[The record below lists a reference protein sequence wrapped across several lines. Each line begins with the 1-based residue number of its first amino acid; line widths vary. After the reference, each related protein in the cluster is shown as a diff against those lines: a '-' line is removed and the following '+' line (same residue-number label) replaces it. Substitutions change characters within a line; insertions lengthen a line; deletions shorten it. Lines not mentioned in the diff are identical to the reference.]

1 MNELYYTP
9 KIEEFH
15 VGFEYEISI
24 MKATVGYKEPVST
37 WEKGIYGVD
46 SLGYNMLVGEALHR
60 SRQTLDIL
68 QSISDK
74 QLIRVKYL
82 DQQDIEELG
91 WNTLRSNINWV
102 RATKNSTEI
111 IFEKNIEVPI
121 IQIFKN
127 MNCVFTGT
135 IKNKAELKKLMQ
147 QLQIN

>member
-1 MNELYYTP
+1 MDSKFYIPE
-9 KIEEFH
+9 IEEFC
-15 VGFEYEISI
+15 VGFEYESCHNR
-24 MKATVGYKEPVST
+24 
-37 WEKGIYGVD
+37 EKRWYT
-46 SLGYNMLVGEALHR
+46 E
-60 SRQTLDIL
+60 
-68 QSISDK
+68 ISDGSEISFIK
-74 QLIRVKYL
+74 DYYLPKGEIRVKYL